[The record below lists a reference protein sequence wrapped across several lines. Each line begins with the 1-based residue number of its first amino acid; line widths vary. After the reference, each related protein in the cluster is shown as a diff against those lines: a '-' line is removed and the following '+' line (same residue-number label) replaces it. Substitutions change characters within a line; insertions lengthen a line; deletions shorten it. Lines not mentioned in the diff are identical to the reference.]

1 MVTWNEYE
9 LVWRTSTVCFTNES
23 KREIFVPGLMNESKS
38 EKSSVKEPAVTL
50 LTSILITARQD
61 CMGGIALMASFWMIL
76 PYSVY
81 KRSPTFK
88 DVFTMRFFDKYIKLE
103 NDKGSIE
110 WDWNLFST
118 FIESPHFFHLY
129 FNSKSFF
136 LVPKAAVEKDGDV
149 NELRTML
156 QQKILKH

>member
-1 MVTWNEYE
+1 MQIFFAYDKKLAIQALRYHFISRKEIKIL
-9 LVWRTSTVCFTNES
+9 LVVVNVFAIIAAILLSFHKVSPVAF
-23 KREIFVPGLMNESKS
+23 LL
-38 EKSSVKEPAVTL
+38 SSL
-50 LTSILITARQD
+50 LWL
-61 CMGGIALMASFWMIL
+61 ALMASFWIIL

-103 NDKGSIE
+103 NDKGFIE

-136 LVPKAAVEKDGDV
+136 LVPKAAVEKDGNV
-149 NELRTML
+149 IELRTML